1 MVLIMDFREILKELA
16 EKNNLLNEEIE
27 IKIADTKLDISK
39 IRDYPLMSGKEVLLR
54 ANFKGCYGDAF
65 TDKPKEFVG
74 TIEELIKNGNR
85 AELIAAINAVM
96 RYLNFVDKTVHCT
109 GDEPEKCAKE
119 LVKYLKELKP
129 KKIGII
135 GFQPAFVKEIVNNFG
150 TENVIVSDLNP
161 ENIGKIKY
169 GAKIIHGKYNEDL
182 IKNSDVILATGS
194 TIVNGTFEDIF
205 NLAKKYNKKIIFYG
219 TSIAGL
225 AKLLNLERFCIYGR

>member
-1 MVLIMDFREILKELA
+1 MDFREILKELA